1 MGMHLAVGGDCKGAP
16 LRSSFLDMRNPT
28 ALFWVFVSL
37 HGIVWTL
44 VPTLSQPNG
53 HRDVIE
59 LLNWARHPQ
68 WGYWKHPPLQAW
80 VMELFVRMAGGGLWG
95 IYLASQLVISACF
108 WAVWRFAHDYLEPPY
123 ALLSVFLLEGI
134 LYYNYN
140 SPKFIHD
147 TLQLPLWA
155 LTVLFLWLA
164 LKSGRVRYWLMCGV
178 AIGLG
183 LLSKYSIVFLLAP
196 LSIFM
201 LMNAD
206 ARRHFAT
213 PGPYITAATA
223 ALIVAPHAIW
233 LFENDF
239 TTVTYGLGRAAGQGQ
254 FTDHVVNPLIFAFNQ
269 ALTLVPVMIMV
280 GLLMFRS
287 TPNRQEVASAS
298 FPRAFLLTA
307 ALGPFVAYLLTSAI
321 TGFQV
326 RSGWGTPLWSFLG
339 VFILYHLRPAL
350 TDKAVRRFSYAFL
363 SFAAIWVVVFVGHF
377 ALGPTLTGK
386 VKPEHFPGKSIA
398 AYVTAQSA
406 KHYGTRLPVVGGDQ
420 WLSENVG
427 FYSPDR
433 PDVYAD
439 LDQKKNPWVND
450 EAFRQRGGIL
460 IWDAETDG
468 SALPDRWRQRFPG
481 ALVQPT
487 VGFGWQTSA
496 NVPEVKIGWAFV
508 GPAP

>member
-1 MGMHLAVGGDCKGAP
+1 MHAAP
-16 LRSSFLDMRNPT
+16 AMSLNVPDFKCTFLITRNP
-28 ALFWVFVSL
+28 AAVFWAFVL
-37 HGIVWTL
+37 CHGIVWTL

-68 WGYWKHPPLQAW
+68 WGYWKIPPLQAW
-80 VMELFVRMAGGGLWG
+80 VMEPFVRMAGGGLWG
-95 IYLASQLVISACF
+95 VYMASQIAIGACF
-108 WAVWRFAHDYLEPPY
+108 WAVWRFAQDFLEQEY

-140 SPKFIHD
+140 SPKFNPD
-147 TLQLPLWA
+147 VLQLPVWA
-155 LTVLFLWLA
+155 LTVLFLWLS
-164 LKSGRVRYWLMCGV
+164 LNSGHGHYWLLCGV
-178 AIGLG
+178 MIGLG
-183 LLSKYSIVFLLAP
+183 LLSKYNMVFLLVA
-196 LSIFM
+196 LFAFM
-201 LMNAD
+201 LVNGH
-206 ARRHFAT
+206 ARHHLAT
-213 PGPYITAATA
+213 RGPYISIAVAG
-223 ALIVAPHAIW
+223 LIVSPHVIW
-233 LFENDF
+233 VFDNDF
-239 TTVTYGLGRAAGQGQ
+239 TTVRWGLARAKSHGR
-254 FTDHVVNPLIFAFNQ
+254 FIDHLYNPLTFAFNH
-269 ALTLVPVMIMV
+269 ALTLVPLMIMV

-287 TPNRQEVASAS
+287 TSSRGSIAPAR
-298 FPRAFLLTA
+298 FPRAFLFTV
-307 ALGPFVAYLLTSAI
+307 ALGPFLAYLLISAI
-321 TGFQV
+321 TGFQL

-350 TDKAVRRFSYAFL
+350 TDKALRRFGYAFL
-363 SFAAIWVVVFVGHF
+363 SFAAIWVVVFVGQF
-377 ALGPTLTGK
+377 ALGPTLTGR

-398 AYVTAQSA
+398 AYVTAQWA
-406 KHYGTRLPVVGGDQ
+406 KQYGTLLPVVGGDQ
-420 WLSENVG
+420 WLTENIG

-439 LDQKKNPWVND
+439 LDQRKSPWTND

-460 IWDAETDG
+460 IWDAERDG
-468 SALPDRWRQRFPG
+468 SSLSDLWRKRFPG